1 MATDG
6 CRRWRAAMQ
15 THGVTGPVV
24 GAGHPG
30 YKLMPV
36 ASPGAAY
43 TGSTM
48 VSSGH
53 PAAAWTWGAAYGEH
67 VYYA

>member
-1 MATDG
+1 MDVG
-6 CRRWRAAMQ
+6 AAMQ

-43 TGSTM
+43 TGPIRLEEFGGIWM
-48 VSSGH
+48 NLEKFVR
-53 PAAAWTWGAAYGEH
+53 E
-67 VYYA
+67 